1 MILGTGA
8 IGLNGSELVRRLPTR
23 GVPVRALVRRAA
35 RADGLSSLSK
45 VEIVEGDMARP
56 ETLSGALQ

>member
-8 IGLNGSELVRRLPTR
+8 TGLNGSELVRRVQQ
-23 GVPVRALVRRAA
+23 GVSPCTPWCTVPP
-35 RADGLSSLSK
+35 GQMGSSLSK